1 MKKDKELKV
10 YNVWCVCVCVW
21 GGGPGF
27 DVEMHTSRD
36 INSLYHVSDA
46 SHMCNS
52 YLSLYSLQIFKILTR
67 DFKKF
72 CLSSAAAPNQRTFL
86 FIIR

>member
-10 YNVWCVCVCVW
+10 YNVWCVCVW

-36 INSLYHVSDA
+36 INTMSLMRVT
-46 SHMCNS
+46 CITVN
-52 YLSLYSLQIFKILTR
+52 YLYIHCKYL
-67 DFKKF
+67 KF
-72 CLSSAAAPNQRTFL
+72 
-86 FIIR
+86 

>member
-36 INSLYHVSDA
+36 INS
-46 SHMCNS
+46 
-52 YLSLYSLQIFKILTR
+52 IP
-67 DFKKF
+67 
-72 CLSSAAAPNQRTFL
+72 CL
-86 FIIR
+86 

>member
-36 INSLYHVSDA
+36 INSTMSLMRVTCVTVIYLYIHYK
-46 SHMCNS
+46 
-52 YLSLYSLQIFKILTR
+52 YL
-67 DFKKF
+67 KF
-72 CLSSAAAPNQRTFL
+72 
-86 FIIR
+86 